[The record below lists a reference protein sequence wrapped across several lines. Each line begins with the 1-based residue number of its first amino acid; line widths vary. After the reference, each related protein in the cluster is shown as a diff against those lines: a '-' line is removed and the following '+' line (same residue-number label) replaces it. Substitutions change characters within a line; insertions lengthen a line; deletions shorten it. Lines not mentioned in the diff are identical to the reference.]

1 MGSVEVVVIATS
13 PIVRAGAV
21 APGRSM
27 VDSPK
32 RNPGG
37 NVAVDLWRYRESMA
51 HRSGDVDISGWEVLA
66 KDGAIG
72 TVDKSS
78 NQVSASY
85 IVVAT
90 GEWLSGR
97 LVLLPAYAV
106 ERIDGSTRQLVLD
119 RTKDEVRDAPDVDP
133 KGMRSARSQDLLTGY
148 YHGLYD
154 TGL

>member
-1 MGSVEVVVIATS
+1 
-13 PIVRAGAV
+13 
-21 APGRSM
+21 M
-27 VDSPK
+27 VDQPK

-66 KDGAIG
+66 HDGAIG

-97 LVLLPAYAV
+97 RVLLPAYSV

-119 RTKDEVRDAPDVDP
+119 RTKDEIRDAPDVDP
-133 KGMRSARSQDLLTGY
+133 KGMKFARSQDLLTGY